1 MELRVL
7 RYFLAVAEEQN
18 ITRAA
23 ALLHVT
29 QPTLS
34 RQLHDLEREL
44 GCELFER
51 GRRAVLT
58 EEGRYL
64 QRRAREIVD
73 LADSTEA
80 SFRVDDK
87 LLEGDVSIGAG
98 ESEGMRELARSI
110 ASFANEHPRVTFHL
124 YSGNGEDVVD
134 RLEKGLADFALLVD
148 YADIDRYEHIEL
160 HAHDT
165 WGALVRDDSPLARLE
180 RVTPD
185 DLRGKPLIVSR
196 QAMRHRTLPHWLG
209 AEESDLD
216 IRATYNLALN
226 ASLLAH
232 EGLGCVLCLDGLVD
246 AGAGKGLAFVP
257 FDPPLASP
265 ISLAWKKSQAFSRSA
280 KLFLRHMQEQNDETS
295 RKETVSIRD
304 VSD

>member
-51 GRRAVLT
+51 GRRIALT

-73 LADSTEA
+73 LAESTEA
-80 SFRVDDK
+80 SLRTDNSLV
-87 LLEGDVSIGAG
+87 EGDVSVGAG
-98 ESEGMRELARSI
+98 ESEGMREVARSI
-110 ASFANEHPRVTFHL
+110 AAFAREHPHVTFHL
-124 YSGNGEDVVD
+124 FSGNGEDVVD

-148 YADIDRYEHIEL
+148 FAGIDRYEHLEL
-160 HAHDT
+160 SAHDT
-165 WGALVRDDSPLARLE
+165 WGALVRDDDPLARLE
-180 RVTPD
+180 RATPK
-185 DLRGKPLIVSR
+185 DLRARPLIVSR
-196 QAMRHRTLPHWLG
+196 QAMRHGTLPRWLG
-209 AEESDLD
+209 ADEADLD
-216 IRATYNLALN
+216 VRATYNLALN
-226 ASLLAH
+226 ASLLAR
-232 EGLGCVLCLDGLVD
+232 EGMGCVLCLEGLVD
-246 AGAGKGLAFVP
+246 ASERTGLAFVP

-265 ISLAWKKSQAFSRSA
+265 IHLAWKKNQTLSRSA
-280 KLFLRHMQEQNDETS
+280 RLFLQRVRE
-295 RKETVSIRD
+295 D
-304 VSD
+304 VEKANG

>member
-51 GRRAVLT
+51 GRRTVLT
-58 EEGRYL
+58 EEGCYL

-73 LADSTEA
+73 LAEITEA
-80 SFRVDDK
+80 SFQAEANLV
-87 LLEGDVSIGAG
+87 EGDVSIGAG
-98 ESEGMRELARSI
+98 ESEGMREVAQGV
-110 ASFANEHPRVTFHL
+110 AAFAQIHPRVTFHL
-124 YSGNGEDVVD
+124 FSGNGDDVID

-148 YADIDRYEHIEL
+148 YTDIDRYEHVEL

-165 WGALVRDDSPLARLE
+165 WGALVRDDNPLARLE
-180 RVTPD
+180 RVTPA
-185 DLRGKPLIVSR
+185 DLRGEPLIVSR
-196 QAMRHRTLPHWLG
+196 QAMHHDTLPRWLG
-209 AEESDLD
+209 ADAASLD

-226 ASLLAH
+226 ASLLAQA
-232 EGLGCVLCLDGLVD
+232 GLGCVLCLDGLVEV
-246 AGAGKGLAFVP
+246 GTNKGLAFLP

-265 ISLAWKKSQAFSRSA
+265 IHLAWKKNQALSRSA
-280 KLFLRHMQEQNDETS
+280 KLFLRHMRAQAEGA
-295 RKETVSIRD
+295 
-304 VSD
+304 SDDPTPLG